1 MLQDLTYRV
10 VMIDDDP
17 DFYLDYMEEIKELLD
32 KSGYL
37 LEHQRY
43 EKLEQLDDSL
53 LDDVDLFLVDLK
65 FGDEDKGPE
74 FIAKIREKYSTD
86 ILFYS
91 SHKDAIEE
99 SRSKGEYEGVFFAV
113 RDDNTKEI
121 ENKIEQLIE
130 KMIKHSNTPLA
141 SRGIV
146 LGSVAEIDNLIKKK
160 ISELLNKMDSDQV
173 DELMDECTKHYHSSF
188 NNRCNKYKDFFGTEF
203 HNGKRKRGDVIE
215 NYEKYNILELID
227 NISITD
233 SNKNLHVLLK
243 SYKTLYKKKDDTYKA
258 IENFKNLLADRNTLA
273 HVCETR
279 NEKGEYQFKRAQKG
293 GNLVLTERKSRE
305 LRKTIIRYYK
315 IINSISV

>member
-188 NNRCNKYKDFFGTEF
+188 NNRCNKYKEFFGTEF